1 MFQDS
6 EGVDYVSHSL
16 DQELK
21 FLQVEQDAIATRLM
35 RLQTDDLYS
44 HTNEN
49 ERFNLDSGAESRGGK
64 STKLYKES
72 DMQAN
77 DSALREDDFQVYLRL
92 NAYETKVNRNARKL
106 VHQLQWLSHEKRY
119 DVWLASRYQMAK
131 YQSTYK
137 EKKMKMTFE
146 IAKVVKIKLNEKGIQ
161 DEKGI
166 EACTERYIYHLKQKD
181 SQTRAQQMEEK
192 MKYIHFEPYFLVN
205 GKTEL
210 KLHLEELSREYGL
223 NTSQLDIDNGQMFT
237 Y

>member
-72 DMQAN
+72 DM
-77 DSALREDDFQVYLRL
+77 
-92 NAYETKVNRNARKL
+92 
-106 VHQLQWLSHEKRY
+106 
-119 DVWLASRYQMAK
+119 
-131 YQSTYK
+131 
-137 EKKMKMTFE
+137 
-146 IAKVVKIKLNEKGIQ
+146 
-161 DEKGI
+161 
-166 EACTERYIYHLKQKD
+166 
-181 SQTRAQQMEEK
+181 
-192 MKYIHFEPYFLVN
+192 
-205 GKTEL
+205 
-210 KLHLEELSREYGL
+210 
-223 NTSQLDIDNGQMFT
+223 
-237 Y
+237 